1 MESDN
6 SALVGNQKGE
16 SFTFVLNLIDVRGEL
31 PVEVAPGHFFEKA
44 DSEQIAMIKK
54 LLTLFRAY
62 GPSALLFPPP
72 YETDI
77 IEVPGKTIASFS
89 YRREPLP
96 EDRWRYWIISFAG
109 SNLELENVASA
120 ASLLEHDLE
129 LGFTVFGKS
138 FLGTAAEGYGWHAPS
153 LFSFFDSPESY
164 RPATL
169 MNADELGEISKN
181 YHLVKNICPEHKH
194 INQALSKLR
203 DLKSLPRNSELL
215 TIALF
220 SIIES
225 LVTHS
230 PKLTESADSL
240 SHQIRTKM
248 PLLRKRFDRDL
259 NYREHFGAAA
269 EETIWSKLYEYRSR
283 IVHGEEVNWSG
294 SLQLLKESKAVLRF
308 LRETVKL
315 VLLLALREAIFIT
328 DLKKC

>member
-1 MESDN
+1 MKLDN
-6 SALVGNQKGE
+6 TAVMDNEKQR
-16 SFTFVLNLIDVRGEL
+16 SFVFVLNLVNVSGEL
-31 PVEVAPGHFFEKA
+31 PLEVAPGHFFEKA
-44 DSEQIAMIKK
+44 DSEQIAKIKN
-54 LLTLFRAY
+54 LLRLFRGY

-77 IEVPGKTIASFS
+77 IEVPGERPGSFS

-96 EDRWRYWIISFAG
+96 EDKWRYWIISFEG
-109 SNLELENVASA
+109 SNMELEYVASA

-138 FLGTAAEGYGWHAPS
+138 LLRSAEEGYGWHAPS
-153 LFSFFDSPESY
+153 LFNFFDSPESY
-164 RPATL
+164 KPATV
-169 MNADELGEISKN
+169 MNADELAEISKN
-181 YHLVKNICPEHKH
+181 YHLVKSISPEHKH
-194 INQALSKLR
+194 INRALSKLR
-203 DLKSLPRNSELL
+203 DLKSLARDSELVS
-215 TIALF
+215 IGLF

-225 LVTHS
+225 LITHS

-248 PLLRKRFDRDL
+248 PLLRKRFGRQL
-259 NYREHFGAAA
+259 NYTEYFDPAP

-283 IVHGEEVNWSG
+283 IVHGEEPNCSG
-294 SLQLLKESKAVLRF
+294 SLQVLKETKAVVRF

-315 VLLLALREAIFIT
+315 VLLLALQEPIFLT